1 MRSPTLAWVMI
12 AAYQSEINY
21 SISCFWD
28 GGWTLR
34 LGDELNGFESSSV
47 YETVADLE
55 RDMPKEICRLYP
67 KSKFAKEYME
77 QRGDGFD
84 DEKAVEEESCSQ
96 NGPGVG

>member
-1 MRSPTLAWVMI
+1 M
-12 AAYQSEINY
+12 
-21 SISCFWD
+21 
-28 GGWTLR
+28 
-34 LGDELNGFESSSV
+34 

-84 DEKAVEEESCSQ
+84 DEKAVKEEDGSQ
-96 NGPGVG
+96 GGSSLGG